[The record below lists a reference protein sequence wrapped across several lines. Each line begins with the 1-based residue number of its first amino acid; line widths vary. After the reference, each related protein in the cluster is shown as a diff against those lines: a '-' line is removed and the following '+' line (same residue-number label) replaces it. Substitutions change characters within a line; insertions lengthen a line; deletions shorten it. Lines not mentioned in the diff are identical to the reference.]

1 MHSVR
6 FPTSF
11 VVGSLIHRLAGALVL
26 LCAATASAQSE
37 VPINADASFVQG
49 CFTSSIRGQVVKVD
63 SSCTTIR
70 PASFQWDMG
79 DGSVAT
85 GSQLEHRYAKP
96 GHYTITMQALG
107 DALSAIVSGEVT
119 AEDDHVLQELMHKKL
134 PPETTHVGNPYLGAD
149 RYINPDYALRVG
161 RSVAQTRNTELAAK
175 MRGIANVPT
184 AIWLDRIA
192 AIHGGEPKDE
202 RTSLENHLLGALAQ
216 QRKGVPMVVELVI
229 YNLPNRDC
237 AALSSMGT
245 LDFKKG
251 GLEKYKIEFIEVIA
265 KLLEDPRFASLR
277 FAIIL
282 EPDSLPNMVTN
293 LAVPRCAEVA
303 KSHAY
308 LLGIQYAIQRFSQ
321 NPNAYIFM
329 DIGHSDWLG
338 WENNLKST
346 VKYFAQVFAGANSK
360 KGLNAVDGFA
370 TNISNYA
377 PTEEVFLTAP
387 DQLVGGAPIKSAE
400 FYNWNP
406 VFDEKK
412 YVEVLYDE
420 FVRAGFSRDIKFLI
434 DTSRNGWGGQSRP
447 RRESSADTLN
457 DYVNQSR
464 IDRRIDRANWCN
476 PGGVGM
482 GYLPKVAPYGL
493 HHPVAAFSWIK
504 APGESDGSSDPS
516 LSGVDDEGKAFDRM
530 CDPEYVSSA
539 SGKSTGALPNA
550 PAAGHWFY
558 EQFAMLINNAYPVLR
573 VPDLGLPRVLP
584 IIPSEVKATFIS
596 GEFGVFPSVNMQIE
610 H

>member
-1 MHSVR
+1 MYSAR
-6 FPTSF
+6 FVTS
-11 VVGSLIHRLAGALVL
+11 SLSDLIILRIAGALL
-26 LCAATASAQSE
+26 FLGASTASAQSD
-37 VPINADASFVQG
+37 VPINAGASFVQG
-49 CFTSSIRGQVVKVD
+49 CFTSSIRGQVVKLD
-63 SSCTTIR
+63 SACTTIR
-70 PASFQWDMG
+70 PARFQWDLG
-79 DGSVAT
+79 DGAVVT
-85 GSQLEHRYAKP
+85 GSQLEHRYAQP
-96 GHYTITMQALG
+96 GHYTITMQAAG
-107 DALSAIVSGEVT
+107 DALSAIVTGEVT
-119 AEDDHVLQELMHKKL
+119 AEDDHVLQDINNKKL
-134 PPETTHVGNPYLGAD
+134 PPETAHVSHPYLGAD

-161 RSVAQTRNTELAAK
+161 RSALQTQNTELAAK

-184 AIWLDRIA
+184 AVWLDRIA
-192 AIHGGEPKDE
+192 AIYGGEPKDE

-216 QRKGVPMVVELVI
+216 QRKGVPMVVDLVI

-245 LDFKKG
+245 LDFRKG

-293 LAVPRCAEVA
+293 LAIPRCAEVA
-303 KSHAY
+303 KSNAY
-308 LLGIQYAIQRFSQ
+308 LLGIQYAVQRFSQ

-346 VKYFAQVFAGANSK
+346 VKYFAKVFAGANSK
-360 KGLNAVDGFA
+360 KGLNVVDGFV

-377 PTEEVFLTAP
+377 PTEEVFLTDP
-387 DQLVGGAPIKSAE
+387 DQLMGGAPIKSAA

-434 DTSRNGWGGQSRP
+434 DTSRNGWGGQNRP
-447 RRESSADTLN
+447 RRASSADNLN
-457 DYVNQSR
+457 EYVAQSR

-476 PGGVGM
+476 PNGAGM

-504 APGESDGSSDPS
+504 APGESDGSSEPS
-516 LSGVDDEGKAFDRM
+516 QNGVDEEGKSFDRM
-530 CDPEYVSSA
+530 CDPQYVSTA
-539 SGKSTGALPNA
+539 SGRPTGALPNA

-558 EQFAMLINNAYPVLR
+558 EQFAMLVNNASPALKAS
-573 VPDLGLPRVLP
+573 DLGAPRILP
-584 IIPSEVKATFIS
+584 IIPPEVKATFIS
-596 GEFGVFPSVNMQIE
+596 GELGVFPSVDMRVE
-610 H
+610 Y